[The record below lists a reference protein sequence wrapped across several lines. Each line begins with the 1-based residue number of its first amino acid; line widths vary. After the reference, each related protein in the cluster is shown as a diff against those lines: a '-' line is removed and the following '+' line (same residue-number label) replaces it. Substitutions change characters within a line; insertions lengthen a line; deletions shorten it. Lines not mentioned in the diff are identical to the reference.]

1 MKRFAFALILVSAC
15 DKGDAAPEPPAAESE
30 GLPTGDDASRPEITA
45 TDCEAD
51 GGTVVGDI
59 GDGAVHRSD
68 YVCES
73 NGQPP
78 VGTIVA
84 EEGGP
89 MGVEGAVCCGV

>member
-1 MKRFAFALILVSAC
+1 MKRFACAVILLSAC
-15 DKGDAAPEPPAAESE
+15 DKEAPAPQPPAAESE
-30 GLPTGDDASRPEITA
+30 GLPTGDNASHPEITA

-78 VGTIVA
+78 VGTIAA

-89 MGVEGAVCCGV
+89 MGVEGAVCCGA